1 MTVIDKLKEASAFL
15 KSKGIEDAH
24 KESEII
30 AIHSLNIDKTA
41 LYRDNPILSEK
52 NIKEIDDILERRA
65 KREPLQYILGYV
77 EFYGLK
83 IRVGEGVLIPRPE
96 TELLAEEVITTIRNQ
111 KLPPHPPLVKG
122 GLRGDENSEL
132 RTLNSKLKVLDLCTG
147 SGCLALALAKNLPD
161 STVYGTDISA
171 HAIRYA
177 KENAEINGIRNVTF
191 LKGSLFEPLSQLL
204 THNSSLLTFDVIVSN
219 PPYIKS
225 NDIPDLQP
233 EIKDWEPR
241 NALDGGADGLRYYK
255 EILSRA
261 RHYLTPPSE
270 KNGGGGFFFLEIG
283 EGQADAVIM
292 MAVRA
297 GYRDITIIKDY
308 SGIERIVSMTC

>member
-1 MTVIDKLKEASAFL
+1 MTALDKIKGITAFL
-15 KSKGIEDAH
+15 QRCGIEDAE

-30 AIHSLNIDKTA
+30 VTHSLGIDKVV
-41 LYRDNPILSEK
+41 LYRDNPALSEE
-52 NIKEIDDILERRA
+52 NIKAINEMLARRA

-83 IRVGEGVLIPRPE
+83 IKVGKGVLIPRPE
-96 TELLAEEVITTIRNQ
+96 TELIIEEIV
-111 KLPPHPPLVKG
+111 KLKVKSAG
-122 GLRGDENSEL
+122 
-132 RTLNSKLKVLDLCTG
+132 LKVLDLCTG

-171 HAIRYA
+171 HAIGYA

-241 NALDGGADGLRYYK
+241 NALDGGDDGLRYYK